1 MAYQIAGDR
10 LTSLFRPRSVALVG
24 ASDKSVFSQIAYHNL
39 VEFGFAEHTYLVS
52 RRGTPTHGQPTV
64 TSCAQIGEPV
74 DVAYLMV
81 PQAGLLEA
89 LDDAAAAGI
98 RNACVLSSGYAEAGE
113 AGRAAQAELA
123 DHAAGLGMVLL
134 GPNHLGFANLT
145 DGVPV
150 CSIPG
155 LPAESGPVALLSQ
168 SGASSSAMV
177 DFARMVNVG
186 LSYLVTLGNEAMI
199 TAGHVL
205 DYLVDDPG
213 TRAVAIFMETVRD
226 PETFRRAA
234 RRAAQAGKA
243 IVVLKAGSSVLSART
258 AAAHTGALVGDD
270 RVINAVFAD
279 LGVIRVDSIEDM
291 LITAGAAAALG
302 RLDRPGIGIVS
313 ISGGAC
319 DIVADRADDLGADL
333 PELAPSTRDAL
344 AAIMPAYGTVQNP
357 LDVTGAA
364 VIDPTIFTRSIEA
377 MSADPSIGV
386 IGVVNSIGWIDT
398 GRPYP
403 GQMFVDAIGAGMRAA
418 SCPAAY
424 INQVMQPVTG
434 FTRASMAQGG
444 VPYVIPGLRQAVVAL
459 RNVARWS
466 EVTRSPQTAPSPA
479 AVPVPAPARRRGK
492 WSEQDA
498 RTLLGDAGVPVVPA
512 RLAGSAAEA
521 VKAAA
526 GFGGPLSVKIVS
538 PDILHKS
545 DAGGV
550 LLDVPP
556 DEEAVRAAYQAV
568 TAAAPD
574 GARIDGV
581 LVSPMRPWRHRTP
594 GRRGPRPAVGP
605 GPGRGD
611 RRAARRGAAGFGAG
625 AAAGHAWAGGP
636 PAGPAARPRGTGRR
650 PRRRARRPGRPDRGD
665 RQDRRP
671 RPGPGRRPGIAR
683 SQPATGRRHPDRGTR
698 RRGHL
703 EGAQLMRTAFTD
715 LVGVP
720 HPIVGFNRS
729 PGVVAAV
736 TNAGG
741 FGVLGASAYTP
752 AELDA
757 QLTWI
762 DEQTEGKPYGVDLLV
777 PEKFAAGD
785 PANLVASLRAQ
796 IPDGHLAFVSDLLD
810 RYGIPDVPGNPEHD
824 EIAAGLT
831 ADGAAPLLD
840 VAFRHPIRLI
850 ANALGPPPAGLVD
863 RARKQGVPVAALV
876 GQPRHAIRQ
885 LEAGVDLLIAQGTEA
900 GGHTGTIATMVLT
913 PEIVDIAAGRPVLAA
928 GGIASGRQMAAALAL
943 GAAGVWCG
951 SVWLSSEE
959 DVANQAIKA
968 KFLSGD
974 QLGHGALADQDRQA
988 GPPAAQ
994 RLARGVGAARQP
1006 GAAVPAA
1013 AADAGQRG
1021 VAADRRGRQ
1030 DGSRRRAPARVVLR
1044 RPGRRLI
1051 RADQAGRRDHPP
1063 DRRRLRAADPG
1074 TRGHVMSHPSLDPA
1088 PRKTIPPSTPAPR

>member
-1 MAYQIAGDR
+1 MSFQISGER

-24 ASDKSVFSQIAYHNL
+24 ASDKSAFSQIAYHNL
-39 VEFGFAEHTYLVS
+39 VQFGLRERTYLVS

-123 DHAAGLGMVLL
+123 RHAAGLGMVLL

-155 LPAESGPVALLSQ
+155 LSAESGPVALLSQ
-168 SGASSSAMV
+168 SGASSSAMT
-177 DFARMVNVG
+177 DFAAMANVG

-213 TRAVAIFMETVRD
+213 TRAVAVFMETVRD

-243 IVVLKAGSSVLSART
+243 IVVLKAGSSALSART

-270 RVINAVFAD
+270 RVIDAVFAD

-319 DIVADRADDLGADL
+319 DLVADRADDLGADL

-398 GRPYP
+398 GRPYL

-466 EVTRSPQTAPSPA
+466 EVTRVSGGLGGDQGFVPPGASTAPQTAPSPA

-581 LVSPMRPWRHRTP
+581 LVSPMRPGGIELLVGVVRDPQWGPVLAVAIGGLLVEVLRDSALAPLPVTP
-594 GRRGPRPAVGP
+594 GQAGRLLDRLRGRAVLDGV
-605 GPGRGD
+605 
-611 RRAARRGAAGFGAG
+611 RGAA
-625 AAAGHAWAGGP
+625 
-636 PAGPAARPRGTGRR
+636 PA
-650 PRRRARRPGRPDRGD
+650 DRD
-665 RQDRRP
+665 ALTAV
-671 RPGPGRRPGIAR
+671 IAR
-683 SQPATGRRHPDRGTR
+683 IG
-698 RRGHL
+698 
-703 EGAQLMRTAFTD
+703 D
-715 LVGVP
+715 L
-720 HPIVGFNRS
+720 
-729 PGVVAAV
+729 
-736 TNAGG
+736 
-741 FGVLGASAYTP
+741 
-752 AELDA
+752 
-757 QLTWI
+757 
-762 DEQTEGKPYGVDLLV
+762 
-777 PEKFAAGD
+777 
-785 PANLVASLRAQ
+785 
-796 IPDGHLAFVSDLLD
+796 
-810 RYGIPDVPGNPEHD
+810 
-824 EIAAGLT
+824 
-831 ADGAAPLLD
+831 
-840 VAFRHPIRLI
+840 
-850 ANALGPPPAGLVD
+850 
-863 RARKQGVPVAALV
+863 
-876 GQPRHAIRQ
+876 
-885 LEAGVDLLIAQGTEA
+885 
-900 GGHTGTIATMVLT
+900 
-913 PEIVDIAAGRPVLAA
+913 
-928 GGIASGRQMAAALAL
+928 ALAL
-943 GAAGVWCG
+943 G
-951 SVWLSSEE
+951 E
-959 DVANQAIKA
+959 DLESLEVNP
-968 KFLSGD
+968 L
-974 QLGHGALADQDRQA
+974 L
-988 GPPAAQ
+988 
-994 RLARGVGAARQP
+994 VN
-1006 GAAVPAA
+1006 
-1013 AADAGQRG
+1013 
-1021 VAADRRGRQ
+1021 
-1030 DGSRRRAPARVVLR
+1030 
-1044 RPGRRLI
+1044 
-1051 RADQAGRRDHPP
+1051 
-1063 DRRRLRAADPG
+1063 G
-1074 TRGHVMSHPSLDPA
+1074 TRIEALDA
-1088 PRKTIPPSTPAPR
+1088 VVTWWEHS